1 MDRVH
6 KNVHVLY
13 MSLVDRSSSSLQK
26 EILKKT
32 LKSGD
37 QYLLT
42 QN

>member
-1 MDRVH
+1 MDWVH
-6 KNVHVLY
+6 KKVHVLY

-26 EILKKT
+26 EILKKN

-37 QYLLT
+37 RFLLT